1 MFDDL
6 VDRYDL
12 LNDLLSFGLD
22 RWWRRQTAR
31 AIHAPAGTRVL
42 DLGCGTGKLGLRLA
56 ERYRVVGVDVS
67 GAMLS
72 RARKM
77 AAGRVALVQGSAFRL
92 PFADASFGGAGSG
105 FVLRNLDDLPTA
117 FSELARVLKR
127 GAGVALVDIT
137 EPSHPAFRRLFDA
150 YFRRAAPGLGALVG
164 MREAYRY
171 LVASLRQLPS
181 SAEVCR
187 MLETAGFERCSTLP
201 LTGGVVT
208 LFSAVRSQGRDS
220 FGRPT

>member
-22 RWWRRQTAR
+22 RWWRRRTSR
-31 AIHAPAGTRVL
+31 AIRAPAGTRVL

-56 ERYRVVGVDVS
+56 GRYRVVGVDVS

-92 PFADASFGGAGSG
+92 PFADASFGGAVSG

-117 FSELARVLKR
+117 FSEVARVLRR
-127 GAGVALVDIT
+127 GAGVAFVDIT
-137 EPSHPAFRRLFDA
+137 QPSRPALRRLFDA
-150 YFRRAAPGLGALVG
+150 YFIRAAPGLGALVG
-164 MREAYRY
+164 KREAYRY
-171 LVASLRQLPS
+171 LVASLGQLPPS
-181 SAEVCR
+181 PEVCG
-187 MLETAGFERCSTLP
+187 MLETVGFDRCATRP

-208 LFSAVRSQGRDS
+208 LFSAIRSEGGVR
-220 FGRPT
+220 FGRPS